1 MQGSS
6 ISVSEVEESAGVAE
20 RTADELEQSWRA
32 ANSGE
37 DDPRWELSI
46 ALRRTARSLRLALVA
61 EADAS
66 IMNRIQLRLET
77 MLRRAVELELDCDPP
92 VSQRATL
99 PPPLGMAPEDV
110 WERENPS
117 ERPTLRPAAR
127 GTGLEPRAKASSGV
141 VAKVDQRAEGP
152 GEVRPRSQLRPPREE
167 LRTRP
172 ADRAPISAGSGGRR

>member
-1 MQGSS
+1 MQGSN
-6 ISVSEVEESAGVAE
+6 ISVIEVEEAASVAE

-32 ANSGE
+32 ATKGE

-110 WERENPS
+110 WDRERPS
-117 ERPTLRPAAR
+117 ERPTIRPGLNRAASAELGR
-127 GTGLEPRAKASSGV
+127 APRPKVSSGV
-141 VAKVDQRAEGP
+141 VAKVGTQEDRL
-152 GEVRPRSQLRPPREE
+152 S
-167 LRTRP
+167 P
-172 ADRAPISAGSGGRR
+172 AAKR

>member
-1 MQGSS
+1 MSGSHLS
-6 ISVSEVEESAGVAE
+6 INEVEEAASVAE

-32 ANSGE
+32 AAKGDE
-37 DDPRWELSI
+37 DPRWELSI

-61 EADAS
+61 EADPS

-117 ERPTLRPAAR
+117 ERPTIRPGVRWAP
-127 GTGLEPRAKASSGV
+127 GTEPAKPKVSSGV
-141 VAKVDQRAEGP
+141 VAKVGRQEDR
-152 GEVRPRSQLRPPREE
+152 L
-167 LRTRP
+167 TP
-172 ADRAPISAGSGGRR
+172 ASAGSIRRR